1 MRIGMIADAYRPV
14 VSGVTNYIYLNK
26 SVLEANGHQVYVFTF
41 GEGEYKDDEPNII
54 RSPGLPLVDSG
65 YYLSLSYKREAR
77 KLLYTMDVVHV
88 HHPFFGGSLA
98 LRYCRPRGIPI
109 IFTNHTRY
117 DLYAQFY
124 LPVLPDIIS
133 ETMLQAYMP
142 SFCRACDLTIAPSEG
157 LRQILVKMGVDVP
170 IEVVPNGVNLQ
181 PFSQPTTIKDRKEF
195 NYTSENIILIY
206 VGRLGPEKN
215 LSFLLRSFAGTSQA
229 LDHVRLLL
237 IGGGP
242 ERDNLENQARNMGI
256 ESKVIFTGMIPY
268 EELPGY
274 LGIADAFVT
283 ASVSEVHPLSVIE
296 AMASGLPVLGIISP
310 GVGDTIQDGTTG
322 FLAIDDLAAFTAK
335 MVRLVSDHDLRKKMG
350 AAAKE
355 AAKTFDIQLTS
366 HLMEEQYQK
375 VVQNTSLR
383 KSGLRASITRLFDN
397 WRP

>member
-14 VSGVTNYIYLNK
+14 VSGVTNYVFLNK
-26 SVLEANGHQVYVFTF
+26 RLLEANGHQVYVFTF
-41 GEGEYKDDEPNII
+41 GESEYKDDEPNII
-54 RSPGLPLVDSG
+54 RSPGLPLVDTG
-65 YYLSLSYKREAR
+65 YYLSLNFKREAR

-124 LPVLPDIIS
+124 LPGVPDIIS

-142 SFCRACDLTIAPSEG
+142 SFCRACDLIIAPSEG
-157 LRQILVKMGVDVP
+157 LRQILIKMGVDAP
-170 IEVVPNGVNLQ
+170 IEVVPNGVNLE
-181 PFSQPTTIKDRKEF
+181 PFSNPTIIKDRAEF
-195 NYTSENIILIY
+195 NFTSEHILLVY

-215 LSFLLRSFAGTSQA
+215 LPFLLRSFAVTSQA

-242 ERDNLENQARNMGI
+242 ERDNLEDQVRNMGI
-256 ESKVIFTGMIPY
+256 EPKVFFTGMVPY

-274 LGIADAFVT
+274 LAMADSFVT

-296 AMASGLPVLGIISP
+296 AMASGLPVLGINSP
-310 GVGDTIQDGTTG
+310 GVSDTIEDGSTG
-322 FLAIDDLAAFTAK
+322 FLATDDLAAFTAK
-335 MVRLVSDHDLRKKMG
+335 MVRMVSEHDLRKSMG
-350 AAAKE
+350 IKAKE
-355 AAKTFDIQLTS
+355 ASKTYDIQRTS
-366 HLMEEQYQK
+366 HLMEERYRRM
-375 VVQNTSLR
+375 VQNTSGR
-383 KSGLRASITRLFDN
+383 KSGLRASITRFFDT